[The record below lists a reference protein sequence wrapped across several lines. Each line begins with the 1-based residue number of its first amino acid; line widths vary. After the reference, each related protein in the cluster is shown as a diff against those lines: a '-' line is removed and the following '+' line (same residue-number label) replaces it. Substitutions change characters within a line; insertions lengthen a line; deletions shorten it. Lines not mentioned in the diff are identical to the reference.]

1 MNVHDD
7 NESLPIVDQLILL
20 SWKLSRRVSEQDY
33 KNKVNVDREYR
44 LFFIIRRRETT
55 MNRENEIT
63 HTRGTNT
70 YMYVCVV
77 QKNTKSKKRKIQ
89 VIQKM

>member
-44 LFFIIRRRETT
+44 LFFIIRRNET
-55 MNRENEIT
+55 NRKKRTESRNRKKSQEIT
-63 HTRGTNT
+63 HILERTNT
-70 YMYVCVV
+70 HTYTYHC
-77 QKNTKSKKRKIQ
+77 SEKR
-89 VIQKM
+89 